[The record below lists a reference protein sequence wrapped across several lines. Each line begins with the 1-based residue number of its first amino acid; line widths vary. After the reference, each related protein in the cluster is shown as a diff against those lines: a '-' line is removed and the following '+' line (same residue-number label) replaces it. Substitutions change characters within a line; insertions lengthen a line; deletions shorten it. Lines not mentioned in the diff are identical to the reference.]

1 MNLLD
6 SAFVV
11 LSADKPELYS
21 ASSEDYL
28 ATSDE
33 ANARRKELRRRISIA
48 AARGFAK
55 GKGVE
60 AVGVWAG
67 KVERSFIVPVDGKS
81 IADVAAVASIAFHFF
96 KQDAVLVVHR
106 DRSAELLWKDWRR
119 EQLPGR
125 WRGSR
130 QRPSSGEYTL
140 KDGVY
145 YTLS

>member
-11 LSADKPELYS
+11 LTADKPELYLTN
-21 ASSEDYL
+21 SE
-28 ATSDE
+28 E
-33 ANARRKELRRRISIA
+33 AIARRQRLRDLLSIA
-48 AARGFAK
+48 AARGVAK

-60 AVGVWAG
+60 ATGLWAG
-67 KVERSFIVPVDGKS
+67 KIERSFLVPVEDTPT
-81 IADVAAVASIAFHFF
+81 AVAALSSIAFGDF
-96 KQDAVLVVHR
+96 QQNAVLVVHR
-106 DRSAELLWKDWRR
+106 DRSAELLWKDWRS

-130 QRPSSGEYTL
+130 QKPSSGEYTL